1 MSLKDRLNKR
11 AQSHENGYVSFSADD
26 MKKAATHRVSNTEA
40 YELLAAAMTTSS
52 HITEIDKHN
61 NNVNIDDVYPCT
73 AAECDEMEQL
83 VNQAEQAVA
92 DPNDEDFKDAVIELR
107 SIIDWSRKKHWT
119 FKWSLIAGC
128 VLSIFIMMYVS
139 EDATRD
145 KQKAQSQ
152 YNKVDNWAEADTTI
166 AFDQCADI
174 YYSTSSKTLTS
185 HNLYKAQTLSTK
197 KHDILNKQHNVAY
210 YQAKLDTAQT
220 REAKKEY
227 KASLKNAEKNLK
239 QLREEY
245 DEINEMSFKKFK
257 KYALNEVGE
266 ELSEAK
272 SWARWMWLLYIYV
285 LILIPLYI
293 YSSHQYGYNLTRYRA
308 ERAKLDKL
316 QKWGFS
322 IATFFLGASAAMEF
336 LPETEVTTYYSDG
349 SKTKHTESNPMDM
362 MILALK
368 LILLAA
374 AAVVFCVVSVFIMTY
389 VTVMAFKRDH
399 DWSKVAAATKTIA
412 GKGLD
417 IATQVGKKAGEMAS
431 DKLNELQAKREAKAL
446 EENTDEPKK

>member
-1 MSLKDRLNKR
+1 MSLKDKFKKR
-11 AQSHENGYVSFSADD
+11 RQTHENGYVSFTAEDLKQEA
-26 MKKAATHRVSNTEA
+26 KKNPLNEDA
-40 YELLAAAMTTSS
+40 YELLDAAMTTSS
-52 HITEIDKHN
+52 NLTETDKQGN
-61 NNVNIDDVYPCT
+61 TINVDDIYPCT
-73 AAECDEMEQL
+73 AAECDEMENL
-83 VNQAEQAVA
+83 LRQADAAVK
-92 DPNDEDFKDAVIELR
+92 DPSDGFYRDRRNELQG
-107 SIIDWSRKKHWT
+107 IIDWSREKHWS

-128 VLSIFIMMYVS
+128 VLSIFIMMYIS
-139 EDATRD
+139 MDAKSD
-145 KQKAQSQ
+145 KQKAQARYDQ
-152 YNKVDNWAEADTTI
+152 VDNWAKADTTI
-166 AFDQCADI
+166 AFDQCDSTA
-174 YYSTSSKTLTS
+174 YYSKTLSS
-185 HNLYKAQTLSTK
+185 HNLYKAQTLSNK

-257 KYALNEVGE
+257 KYALKEVGE

-368 LILLAA
+368 LILLVA

-399 DWSKVAAATKTIA
+399 DWSKVSAATKTIA

>member
-1 MSLKDRLNKR
+1 MSLKDRLSKR

-61 NNVNIDDVYPCT
+61 NNIDIDDVYPCT

-128 VLSIFIMMYVS
+128 VLSIFIMMYIS

-197 KHDILNKQHNVAY
+197 KNAILLAEKNVAY
-210 YQAKLDTAQT
+210 YQNSLDTAQT
-220 REAKKEY
+220 RDAIKEY
-227 KASLKNAEKNLK
+227 KKKLKAAEKEAEKLH
-239 QLREEY
+239 EEY

-257 KYALNEVGE
+257 KYALEEVGA
-266 ELSEAK
+266 ELSAAK
-272 SWARWMWLLYIYV
+272 SWARRMWFFYIYV
-285 LILIPLYI
+285 ILLIPLYI
-293 YSSHQYGYNLTRYRA
+293 YCSHQYGYNITRHRA
-308 ERAKLDKL
+308 ERAALDKL
-316 QKWGFS
+316 QKWSFA
-322 IATFFLGASAAMEF
+322 IASFFLGTSFALEF
-336 LPETEVTTYYSDG
+336 FPTIEVTTHYSNG
-349 SKTKHTESNPMDM
+349 SKTKHTESNPMDIAIM
-362 MILALK
+362 ALK
-368 LILLAA
+368 VILLIAA
-374 AAVVFCVVSVFIMTY
+374 AIVFCVVSVFIMTY

-412 GKGLD
+412 SKGID
-417 IATQVGKKAGEMAS
+417 VASKAAEKAAEQL
-431 DKLNELQAKREAKAL
+431 KNKNEQ
-446 EENTDEPKK
+446 PKN